1 MKIVHVVGAR
11 PNFMKIAP
19 LIHEMAHH
27 PQIQSL
33 LVHTGQ
39 HYDESMSDIFFTDLN
54 IPRPDINL
62 EVGSGSHAAQ
72 TAQVM
77 IRFEPVLLEQR
88 PDLVLVVG
96 DVNSTLACS
105 LVSAKLGIPV
115 AHVEAGIR
123 SFDRSM
129 PEEINRIVTDT
140 LSDWLFTPHQE
151 ASENL
156 RHEGMPEDKIFFVG
170 NIMIDTLLAAKEI
183 AIQRKTWTQWGLS
196 PHDYA
201 VLTLHRPSNVD
212 NLEALKGLLGAL
224 YQISTKLPI
233 LFPIHPRTSKR
244 IQDAGLEQEIRSAK
258 GLLLIEPQG
267 YLDFLCLLSQASL
280 VLTDSGSMQAETTIL
295 GVPCL
300 TLRWNTEWPITLSQ
314 GTNVLVGNDPQLIL
328 GEAERIFRGEGKGG
342 TRPERW
348 DGHVAER
355 IVNAL
360 LGRV

>member
-1 MKIVHVVGAR
+1 MKIIHVVGAR

-19 LIHEMAHH
+19 LMHEMAHY
-27 PQIQSL
+27 PQIHSL

-39 HYDESMSDIFFTDLN
+39 HYDESMSEVFFTDLN

-62 EVGSGSHAAQ
+62 EVGSGSHAVQ

-77 IRFEPVLLEQR
+77 LRFEPVLLEHR

-105 LVSAKLGIPV
+105 LVSAKLGFPV

-140 LSDWLFTPHQE
+140 LSDWLFTPHPE

-156 RHEGMPEDKIFFVG
+156 RREGVPEDKIFFVG
-170 NIMIDTLLAAKEI
+170 NIMIDTLLAAREI
-183 AIQRKTWTQWGLS
+183 AVQRQTWTRWGLS
-196 PHDYA
+196 PREYA

-224 YQISTKLPI
+224 RQISSRLPI
-233 LFPIHPRTSKR
+233 LFPIHPRTAKR
-244 IQDAGLEQEIRSAK
+244 IQEAGLEEEILSAK
-258 GLLLIEPQG
+258 GLLLVEPQG
-267 YLDFLCLLSQASL
+267 YLDFLCLLSQARL
-280 VLTDSGSMQAETTIL
+280 VLTDSGQHAGRNHHPGRALPDPALEHRVADHPVAGDERTGRQRSGKNPPRSRSHLARRGQ
-295 GVPCL
+295 
-300 TLRWNTEWPITLSQ
+300 RWP
-314 GTNVLVGNDPQLIL
+314 
-328 GEAERIFRGEGKGG
+328 
-342 TRPERW
+342 RPDFW
-348 DGHVAER
+348 DGHAAER
-355 IVNAL
+355 IVKAL
-360 LGRV
+360 LGIV

>member
-19 LIHEMAHH
+19 LMHEMARY
-27 PQIQSL
+27 PQVQSL

-39 HYDESMSDIFFTDLN
+39 HYDESMSEVFFTDLQ
-54 IPRPDINL
+54 IPRPDVNL
-62 EVGSGSHAAQ
+62 EVGSGSHAVQ

-77 IRFEPVLLEQR
+77 MRFEPVLLEQQ

-105 LVSAKLGIPV
+105 LVSAKLRIPV

-123 SFDRSM
+123 SFDRTM
-129 PEEINRIVTDT
+129 PEEINRILTDT
-140 LSDWLFTPHQE
+140 LSDWLFTPHPE

-156 RHEGMPEDKIFFVG
+156 RHEGMPEDKIYFVG

-183 AIQRKTWTQWGLS
+183 AIKRKTWTQWGLS
-196 PHDYA
+196 PYGYA
-201 VLTLHRPSNVD
+201 ILTLHRPSNVD
-212 NLEALKGLLGAL
+212 NLDTLKGLLGAL
-224 YQISTKLPI
+224 RQISTKLPI

-244 IQDAGLEQEIRSAK
+244 IQEAGLDQEIRSAK

-267 YLDFLCLLSQASL
+267 YLDFLCLLSQARM

-295 GVPCL
+295 DVPCL
-300 TLRWNTEWPITLSQ
+300 TLRWNTEWPITISQ
-314 GTNVLVGNDPQLIL
+314 GTNVLVGNDPDRIL
-328 GEAERIFRGEGKGG
+328 VEAERILRGEGKQG

-355 IVNAL
+355 IVKAL
-360 LGRV
+360 LGSV